1 MTSSRRTLSRRS
13 LLKSLAAGAA
23 APYVLA
29 AASLGKAGE
38 PAPSNRLTM
47 GMVGLGSMGLRHV
60 NGFVQESDLRIL
72 AVCDID
78 APRRYAAADVVNK
91 AYGNTDCATIHDFRE
106 LFARRDLDTVC
117 LAVPD
122 HWHSIVGIQAAR
134 AGKHIYGEKPL
145 ALTISEGRAM
155 VREVSRTGRIWETG
169 SWQRSTAHFR
179 RACALVR
186 SGRIG
191 RLQRVIVGIG
201 SGYRCPTQPPMPV
214 PDGFDYNTWL
224 GPAPEEPYTEK
235 RCHWNFRWILDYS
248 GGQVT
253 DWGAHHIDIAHWGMN
268 ADDTGPVEV
277 SGAGD
282 FPSDGLWDAA
292 VHFHFTC
299 LYADGVVLEVGSA
312 DKYPEG
318 VRFIG
323 DGGEVFVSRADLKT
337 QPAGLMRERLGPGEA
352 DLGGSSRSSE
362 NRQGHR
368 RDFLDCVKYNAL
380 PIAPIEAAHRSIAV
394 AHLGNIA
401 MILGRK
407 LRWDPR
413 REEFLDD
420 PTATRMLSRAM
431 RSPWH
436 I

>member
-1 MTSSRRTLSRRS
+1 MTSSRRSLSRRS
-13 LLKSLAAGAA
+13 LLKAMAA

-29 AASLGKAGE
+29 AASLGKAGQ

-47 GMVGLGSMGLRHV
+47 GLVGLGSMGLRHV
-60 NGFVQESDLRIL
+60 NGFVQEPDCRIL
-72 AVCDID
+72 AVCDVD
-78 APRRYAAADVVNK
+78 APRRYAAAEAVNK
-91 AYGNTDCATIHDFRE
+91 ACGNTDCAAIGDFRE
-106 LFARRDLDTVC
+106 LFARADIDTVC

-122 HWHSIVGIQAAR
+122 HWHSIVAIQAAR

-155 VREVSRTGRIWETG
+155 VREVQRTGCVWETG

-191 RLQRVIVGIG
+191 RLKRVLVGIG
-201 SGYRCPTQPPMPV
+201 SGSAIGPQPAMPV
-214 PDGFDYNTWL
+214 PPGFDYDTWL
-224 GPAPEEPYTEK
+224 GPAPEAPYTEK

-268 ADDTGPVEV
+268 ADNTGPVEV
-277 SGAGD
+277 WGRGE

-292 VHFHFTC
+292 VHFHFEC
-299 LYADGVVLEVGSA
+299 RYAGGLVLEVA
-312 DKYPEG
+312 DAKTYPEG

-323 DGGEVFVSRADLKT
+323 DGGEVFVSRADMRT
-337 QPAGLMRERLGPGEA
+337 QPAALLRERLGPGEM
-352 DLGGSSRSSE
+352 DLGGRRSE

-368 RDFLDCVKYNAL
+368 RDFLDCVRTNSL
-380 PIAPIEAAHRSIAV
+380 PIAPIEAAHRSITV

-407 LRWDPR
+407 VRWDPQ

-420 PTATRMLSRAM
+420 PAASRMLQRPM

>member
-1 MTSSRRTLSRRS
+1 MTSRALSRRS
-13 LLKSLAAGAA
+13 LLKALAA

-29 AASLGKAGE
+29 AASLGKEAGQ

-47 GMVGLGSMGLRHV
+47 GLVGLGSMGLRHV
-60 NGFVQESDLRIL
+60 NGFVQESDLRIT
-72 AVCDID
+72 AVCDLD
-78 APRRYAAADVVNK
+78 APRRYAAAEVVNK
-91 AYGNTDCATIHDFRE
+91 ACGNTDCATIHDFRE
-106 LFARRDLDTVC
+106 LFARRDIDTVV

-122 HWHSIVGIQAAR
+122 HWHSIVAIQAAR

-145 ALTISEGRAM
+145 ALTVREGRAM
-155 VREVSRTGRIWETG
+155 VDEIRRTGCIWETG

-191 RLQRVIVGIG
+191 KLQRVLVGIG
-201 SGYRCPTQPPMPV
+201 SGFRCPPQPPMPV
-214 PDGFDYNTWL
+214 PDGFDYDLWL
-224 GPAPEEPYTEK
+224 GPAPDAPYTEK

-277 SGAGD
+277 SGSGE

-292 VHFHFTC
+292 VHFYFVC
-299 LYADGVVLEVGSA
+299 RYANGTVLEVAS
-312 DKYPEG
+312 DEKYPEG

-337 QPAGLMRERLGPGEA
+337 QPAGLVRAKLGPGEE
-352 DLGGSSRSSE
+352 DFGGGTQ

-368 RDFLDCVKYNAL
+368 RDFLDCVKANSL
-380 PIAPIEAAHRSIAV
+380 PIAPIEAAHRSISV

-407 LRWDPR
+407 IRWDPQ

-420 PTATRMLSRAM
+420 PAATRMLGRAM

-436 I
+436 L

>member
-1 MTSSRRTLSRRS
+1 VTANHRTLSRRT
-13 LLKSLAAGAA
+13 LLKSLAAAAA
-23 APYVLA
+23 APYVVA
-29 AASLGKAGE
+29 AASLGKEAGQ

-47 GMVGLGSMGLRHV
+47 GMLGLGSMGLRHV
-60 NGFVQESDLRIL
+60 NGFVQESDMRIV
-72 AVCDID
+72 AVCDLD
-78 APRRYAAADVVNK
+78 APRRYAAAEVVNK
-91 AYGNTDCATIHDFRE
+91 AYGNTDCRTIHDFRE
-106 LFARRDLDTVC
+106 LFARRDIDTVC

-122 HWHSIVGIQAAR
+122 HWHSIVAIQAAR

-155 VREVSRTGRIWETG
+155 VNEIRRTGCVWETG

-191 RLQRVIVGIG
+191 KLQRVLVGIG
-201 SGYRCPTQPPMPV
+201 SGSAIPPQPPMPV
-214 PDGFDYNTWL
+214 PDGFDYNLWL
-224 GPAPEEPYTEK
+224 GPAPEAPYTEK

-268 ADDTGPVEV
+268 ADNTGPIEV
-277 SGAGD
+277 SGTGE
-282 FPSDGLWDAA
+282 FPSNGLWDAA
-292 VHFHFTC
+292 VHFHFVC
-299 LYADGVVLEVGSA
+299 RYANGVVLEVASF
-312 DKYPEG
+312 DKFPEG

-323 DGGEVFVSRADLKT
+323 DGGEVFVSRADLKA
-337 QPAGLMRERLGPGEA
+337 QPAALLRERLGPGEM
-352 DLGGSSRSSE
+352 DLGGRRSE

-368 RDFLDCVKYNAL
+368 RDFLDCVRTNSL
-380 PIAPIEAAHRSIAV
+380 PIAPIEAAHRSITV

-407 LRWDPR
+407 VRWDPQ

-420 PTATRMLSRAM
+420 PAASRMLSRAM

>member
-1 MTSSRRTLSRRS
+1 MTSSRQTLSRRS
-13 LLKSLAAGAA
+13 LLKAMAA

-47 GMVGLGSMGLRHV
+47 GLVGMGSMGLRHV
-60 NGFVQESDLRIL
+60 NGFVQEPDCRIL
-72 AVCDID
+72 AVCDVD
-78 APRRYAAADVVNK
+78 APRRYAAAEVVNK
-91 AYGNTDCATIHDFRE
+91 AYGNTDCGTIHDFRE
-106 LFARRDLDTVC
+106 LFARRDIDTVC

-122 HWHSIVGIQAAR
+122 HWHSIVAIQAAR

-155 VREVSRTGRIWETG
+155 VREIRRTGCVWETG
-169 SWQRSTAHFR
+169 SWQRSTDHFR

-191 RLQRVIVGIG
+191 RLTRVLVGIG
-201 SGYRCPTQPPMPV
+201 SGSATGPQPAMPV
-214 PDGFDYNTWL
+214 PPGFDYDTWL
-224 GPAPEEPYTEK
+224 GPAPEAPYTEK

-277 SGAGD
+277 WGRGE

-292 VHFHFTC
+292 VHFHFEC
-299 LYADGVVLEVGSA
+299 RYADGLMLEVA
-312 DKYPEG
+312 DAKTYPEG

-323 DGGEVFVSRADLKT
+323 DGSEVFVSRADLKA
-337 QPAGLMRERLGPGEA
+337 QPAALLRERLGPGEM
-352 DLGGSSRSSE
+352 DLGGRRSE

-368 RDFLDCVKYNAL
+368 RDFLDCVRTNSL
-380 PIAPIEAAHRSIAV
+380 PIAPIEAAHRSITV

-407 LRWDPR
+407 VRWNPN

-420 PTATRMLSRAM
+420 PAASRMLQRPM

>member
-1 MTSSRRTLSRRS
+1 MKSRFISRRTL
-13 LLKSLAAGAA
+13 LKSIAAGAA

-29 AASLGKAGE
+29 ASSLGKEAGQ

-47 GMVGLGSMGLRHV
+47 GLVGLGSMGLRHV

-72 AVCDID
+72 AVCDVD
-78 APRRYAAADVVNK
+78 APRRYAAAEVVNK
-91 AYGNTDCATIHDFRE
+91 AYGNTDCAAIHDFRE
-106 LFARRDLDTVC
+106 LFARCDIDTVC

-122 HWHSIVGIQAAR
+122 HWHSIVAIQAAR

-155 VREVSRTGRIWETG
+155 VNEIRRTGCVWETG

-191 RLQRVIVGIG
+191 KLQRVLVGIG
-201 SGYRCPTQPPMPV
+201 SGSAIPPQPPMPV
-214 PDGFDYNTWL
+214 PDGFDYNLWL
-224 GPAPEEPYTEK
+224 GPAPEAPYTEK

-268 ADDTGPVEV
+268 ADNTGPIEV
-277 SGAGD
+277 SGTGE
-282 FPSDGLWDAA
+282 FPSNGLWDAA
-292 VHFHFTC
+292 VHFHFVC
-299 LYADGVVLEVGSA
+299 RYANGVVLEVASF
-312 DKYPEG
+312 DKFPEG

-337 QPAGLMRERLGPGEA
+337 QPAGLMREKLGLGEE
-352 DLGGSSRSSE
+352 DLGSGGRRGE

-368 RDFLDCVKYNAL
+368 RDFLDCIRNNDE
-380 PIAPIEAAHRSIAV
+380 PIAPIEAAHRSITV

-407 LRWDPR
+407 IRWDPQ

-420 PTATRMLSRAM
+420 PTATRMLGRAM
-431 RSPWH
+431 RFPWH